1 MTKQLMEMLAVT
13 TIITP
18 VLALEMINVRIALL
32 LRVRFVFR

>member
-1 MTKQLMEMLAVT
+1 MEMLAVT